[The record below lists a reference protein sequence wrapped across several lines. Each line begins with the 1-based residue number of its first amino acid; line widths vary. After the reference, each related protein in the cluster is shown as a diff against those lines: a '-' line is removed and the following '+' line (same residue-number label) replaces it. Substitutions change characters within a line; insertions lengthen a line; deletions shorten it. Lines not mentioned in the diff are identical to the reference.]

1 MGDLQ
6 PKALVGLNKSNYDYP
21 LADVS
26 HLSDDEKD
34 ALRIRGIRA
43 RNELNS
49 DEEFEQWVAVF
60 APWNVLEGAILTD
73 GTVLKPDPDSEET
86 QEDIMSCAAYER
98 SLWYHRKRFRAWK
111 EKHLQPLVDDLADEA
126 RNAPQ
131 YDWRY
136 LYELEY
142 KKLICMRAY
151 FSHSLIADEDGNYG
165 FNRWIDT
172 CISLLK
178 HIKDEGMHISE
189 AQIKKMNVR
198 NLGDIV
204 TSCELEDFLQA
215 PVKQKDDEI
224 YPDKIYFG
232 TRLYVRKME
241 RLYYRIRL
249 YKMREWWE

>member
-26 HLSDDEKD
+26 HLSDEEKN

-60 APWNVLEGAILTD
+60 APRNVLEGAILTD

-131 YDWRY
+131 YDWQY
-136 LYELEY
+136 LYGLEY

-189 AQIKKMNVR
+189 AQIEKMNVR

-204 TSCELEDFLQA
+204 THGELVNFLQA
-215 PVKQKDDEI
+215 PAKQEDDDI
-224 YPDKIYFG
+224 YPDKIYYG

>member
-6 PKALVGLNKSNYDYP
+6 PKALVGLDKSNYDYP

-26 HLSDDEKD
+26 HLSDEEKD
-34 ALRIRGIRA
+34 ALRIRGICA

-60 APWNVLEGAILTD
+60 APWNVLCGATLSG
-73 GTVLKPDPDSEET
+73 GTVLTPDPDSEET
-86 QEDIMSCAAYER
+86 QEGIMSCAAYER

-111 EKHLQPLVDDLADEA
+111 EKYLQPLVDDLADEA

-198 NLGDIV
+198 NLGGIV
-204 TSCELEDFLQA
+204 THGELVNFLQA
-215 PVKQKDDEI
+215 PAKQEDDDI